1 MTGTCDQPHTGL
13 TMLGFPPAGRP
24 LSAQDRVLEG
34 RMPQLSVPPIDG
46 SAAAPEGEADDSAY
60 VFKPS
65 LMGPPQTFRAAPDG
79 LEWQVGRY
87 SGRVPYREV
96 RRVRLAYRPA
106 NLQTH
111 RFLAEIWAER
121 TPKLKIA
128 SVSWAS
134 LTEQR
139 RQDAAYNAFIR
150 ALHRRLAEARTDTVF
165 NAGSPPWLYWPG
177 VAVFI
182 GVAVAILLLIVR
194 GLQQGA
200 VAGGGLAAVF
210 LAIYLWQVGT
220 FFRRNRPGR
229 YRPDAIPA
237 AVLPSG

>member
-1 MTGTCDQPHTGL
+1 MPDRLAIQ
-13 TMLGFPPAGRP
+13 LGGPA
-24 LSAQDRVLEG
+24 AV
-34 RMPQLSVPPIDG
+34 
-46 SAAAPEGEADDSAY
+46 PEGGPADSAY
-60 VFKPS
+60 AFKPS

-139 RQDAAYNAFIR
+139 RQDAAYNAFMR
-150 ALHRRLAEARTDTVF
+150 ALHGRLAEARTDTVF
-165 NAGSPPWLYWPG
+165 DAGSPPWLYWPG
-177 VAVFI
+177 LAVFI
-182 GVAVAILLLIVR
+182 AIAVAILLLTVR
-194 GLQQGA
+194 GLQQGGVVGA
-200 VAGGGLAAVF
+200 GLAAAF

-220 FFRRNRPGR
+220 FFRRNRPAR

-237 AVLPSG
+237 AVLPRG